1 MRITYAIVHRMAAR
15 GARVS
20 MVDPRDRRP
29 CLKEL
34 EVIYAE
40 QLVRQREAVERV
52 EGIGRE
58 VERLLD
64 GRMKELSANDMD
76 VFIFDTKRNPSVFRG
91 RREKAS
97 TTSDELICKS
107 VGVITRHLNQS

>member
-1 MRITYAIVHRMAAR
+1 MLITYATVRVRRMAAR

-40 QLVRQREAVERV
+40 QMVGQREAVERV
-52 EGIGRE
+52 EGIERE

-64 GRMKELSANDMD
+64 SRMKELSANDMD

-91 RREKAS
+91 RKEKGS
-97 TTSDELICKS
+97 TTSATLISKKM
-107 VGVITRHLNQS
+107 

>member
-1 MRITYAIVHRMAAR
+1 MLITYATVRVRRMAAR

-40 QLVRQREAVERV
+40 QMLRQREAVERV
-52 EGIGRE
+52 EGIERE

-91 RREKAS
+91 RREKGS
-97 TTSDELICKS
+97 TSAELI
-107 VGVITRHLNQS
+107 